1 MKIIRMTIIT
11 GNDES
16 SKTTESLVD
25 DGSDCKMSYYSD
37 SSDSNMSRSNDVYS
51 HQGLSYGWSEGMSG
65 SL

>member
-1 MKIIRMTIIT
+1 VKIIRMTIIT

-25 DGSDCKMSYYSD
+25 GSDYKMSYLFGATS
-37 SSDSNMSRSNDVYS
+37 MISRSTYDDYC
-51 HQGLSYGWSEGMSG
+51 HYGLSYGWSEGMSG